1 MCRIKFTLGTIPL
14 MLLLLTGCGSAAKWV
29 FSSRTSPDGSKVAE
43 NIRLDGADGGTGHL
57 IIRDAQSND
66 VHDLLLGDP
75 APDLFIRWLDSN
87 NLEIWR
93 EGGLSEKEMP
103 DLIGNVHV
111 ARKFYAF
118 PSSSTDTYK
127 RPGLAI
133 QRVNVP
139 ADNVRGTFGQHPDNV
154 HFGNSAR
161 FCVLSIEIK
170 PDASYDAAKVEI
182 TVGMNIDRKPRP
194 SAGVDTEFTL
204 DAQLQPGRQTILT
217 SATISDIPSYNRLPT
232 GDQGTTVRGQFLE
245 QNAAALIEQLKQPAI
260 QIEYSRDFFQQVV
273 KYDAP
278 LTGASE
284 AVEQFNACIG
294 NADFLWL
301 QHDHPR

>member
-1 MCRIKFTLGTIPL
+1 MCRIKFTLDIIPV
-14 MLLLLTGCGSAAKWV
+14 MILLLSGCGSAAKEI

-43 NIRLDGADGGTGHL
+43 NIGLDGTDGGTGRL
-57 IIRDAQSND
+57 VIRDTQSKV
-66 VHDLLLGDP
+66 VHDLLLGHP
-75 APDLFIRWLDSN
+75 APDLFLKWLDSN

-93 EGGLSEKEMP
+93 EGGPGEKEMP
-103 DLIGNVHV
+103 DQIGTVHV
-111 ARKFYAF
+111 VRKFYLF

-133 QRVNVP
+133 KRVTVP
-139 ADNVRGTFGQHPDNV
+139 AENVSGTFEQHSDNV
-154 HFGNSAR
+154 HLRNSAR

-170 PDASYDAAKVEI
+170 PDLSYDAAKVEI

-194 SAGVDTEFTL
+194 SAGVGTDFTL
-204 DAQLQPGRQTILT
+204 GTQLQPGRQTILT

-232 GDQGTTVRGQFLE
+232 GDQGTRVRGQFLE

-260 QIEYSRDFFQQVV
+260 QIEYSRDFFQQVI
-273 KYDAP
+273 KYDLP
-278 LTGASE
+278 LTGAAE
-284 AVEQFNACIG
+284 ALQQFSACIG

-301 QHDHPR
+301 KHDHPR